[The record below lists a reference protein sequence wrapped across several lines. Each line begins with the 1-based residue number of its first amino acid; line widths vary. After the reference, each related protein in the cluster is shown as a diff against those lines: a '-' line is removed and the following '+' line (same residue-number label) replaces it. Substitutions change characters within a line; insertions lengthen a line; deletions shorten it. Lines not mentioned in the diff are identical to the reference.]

1 MNFVTDE
8 QKFLESYK
16 KKIIKETLK
25 TICKNYTIYDSDD
38 NLVDFETI
46 QKQLLV
52 SKTLKRCI
60 GTTSTSPVNQ
70 CTRNAVENYDYCRTH
85 LYKMCLKTDCV
96 DDVSFEIEFNLN
108 KVNECKNNL
117 KKKLIDDSFYYID
130 EKFIYDTHYNKVGY
144 IEDGKYILTSDPFIL
159 ETI

>member
-1 MNFVTDE
+1 MNSVTDE

-46 QKQLLV
+46 QKQLLF
-52 SKTLKRCI
+52 SKTLKRCV
-60 GTTSTSPVNQ
+60 GTTNTSPVTQ

-85 LYKMCLKTDCV
+85 LYKMCLKTESV

-130 EKFIYDTHYNKVGY
+130 EKFIYDTNYNKVGY
-144 IEDGKYILTSDPFIL
+144 IEDERYILTSDPFIL

>member
-1 MNFVTDE
+1 MNSVTDE
-8 QKFLESYK
+8 HKFLESYK

-46 QKQLLV
+46 QKQLLL
-52 SKTLKRCI
+52 SKTLKRCV
-60 GTTSTSPVNQ
+60 GTTNTSPVTQ

-85 LYKMCLKTDCV
+85 LYKMCLKTESV

-130 EKFIYDTHYNKVGY
+130 EKFIYDTNYNKVGY
-144 IEDGKYILTSDPFIL
+144 IEDERYILTSDPFIL